1 MNEKMVMDI
10 KYNSLK
16 QLFILHFQSKFT
28 YFRQKKSHLR
38 I

>member
-28 YFRQKKSHLR
+28 ILGKKSNL